1 MNTATGS
8 LYSTFVGQTATSRY
22 YAEVYTD
29 HGKVWLWLNDSRGYE
44 DASVELTADQARELA
59 QALLKYAGE
68 L

>member
-1 MNTATGS
+1 MNTAP
-8 LYSTFVGQTATSRY
+8 STFVGQTATSRY

-29 HGKVWLWLNDSRGYE
+29 HGKVCLWLMWLNDSRGYE